1 MTIDNRIMIEFADWV
16 LEVVDSGLTV
26 NNALAQDKIAELVL
40 KYAEE
45 IEDEDDEGW
54 EEDDDYNE
62 DIGRGS
68 PSLSKLILSEIEL
81 R

>member
-1 MTIDNRIMIEFADWV
+1 MKIDDKIMIEFADWV
-16 LEVVDSGLTV
+16 FEVLNSGVDVTNTSSQNKL
-26 NNALAQDKIAELVL
+26 AELML
-40 KYAEE
+40 KY
-45 IEDEDDEGW
+45 EDEIDDEDGDW

>member
-1 MTIDNRIMIEFADWV
+1 MKVDDKIMIEFADWV
-16 LEVVDSGLTV
+16 FEILNSGVDVTNTS
-26 NNALAQDKIAELVL
+26 AQNKLGELMS
-40 KYAEE
+40 KY
-45 IEDEDDEGW
+45 EDEIDDEEGDW